1 MVGGGAFAAHLQVL
15 HRSFA
20 DFSLVVLWPFAG
32 FFDVRLLDGMSL
44 VYRQPLAGYILVVDY
59 SLRSFSLWLRYSM
72 AVDGRRVKVP
82 DVVRDSAPTV
92 DVVDGTGPRGPS
104 S

>member
-1 MVGGGAFAAHLQVL
+1 MVGSGAFAAHSQVL

-20 DFSLVVLWPFAG
+20 DFLLVVRWPFTG

-44 VYRQPLAGYILVVDY
+44 VYRRPLAGCLLVMDY

-92 DVVDGTGPRGPS
+92 DVVGENGPRGPS